1 MSFAISSEEFANEV
15 VSVES
20 ADEAGIKLS
29 IAIPSEESALERS
42 KNSDGEAGEDITAI
56 RSSDGH

>member
-1 MSFAISSEEFANEV
+1 MSFTISSEGFANEV
-15 VSVES
+15 SREP

-29 IAIPSEESALERS
+29 ITIPSGESAIERS
-42 KNSDGEAGEDITAI
+42 KNSDGESGEDITAI